1 MNVEAKAIFWK
12 WKHNESRYSITK
24 TEIKVYLFSCHCEK
38 YRDFWLGDVCEEG
51 EIYSGLF

>member
-1 MNVEAKAIFWK
+1 MNVEAKEVFWK
-12 WKHNESRYSITK
+12 WKHNWIKTK

-38 YRDFWLGDVCEEG
+38 YRDFWLGDVCEER